1 MSSRARLLRDRL
13 APCCASL
20 LLRVVPLVALLGVGP
35 ARAAVVD
42 RIAAAVN
49 DDIVTLS
56 DVYDLGSDFIEQR
69 AAMGERRA
77 AELEV
82 LDTLVRRRLISQ
94 EVKRLD
100 IDITDVDVDRAID
113 DIARRNNLE
122 RERLRTEVEKSGMSW
137 TQYRDELRQSLR
149 EQQFNGYITQTRI
162 SVDEDELRD
171 AYRRAM
177 AERPE
182 ELTVHLGA
190 FVLLYP
196 PGADVDQQAALI
208 ATAQAAADRV
218 NQGEDFAT
226 VSAQVDQGSFGANGG
241 EMGNYKRGEL
251 VEQLDGPAFDT
262 PVGQASAPIVT
273 DRGVFVLYP
282 FQRDPIPQP
291 TFEDMREELQN
302 KLYSDRIKDETD
314 QWYQAARRKA
324 SVEIKLEK

>member
-1 MSSRARLLRDRL
+1 MALL
-13 APCCASL
+13 S
-20 LLRVVPLVALLGVGP
+20 VALLGAGP
-35 ARAAVVD
+35 ARAAIVD
-42 RIAAAVN
+42 RVAAAVN

-56 DVYDLGSDFIEQR
+56 DVYDLGGDFIEQR
-69 AAMGERRA
+69 AAKGERRA

-82 LDTLVRRRLISQ
+82 LDTLVRRSLISQ

-100 IDITDVDVDRAID
+100 IDVTDVDLDRAID

-149 EQQFNGYITQTRI
+149 EQQFNSYITQTRI

-171 AYRRAM
+171 AYQRAM

-182 ELTVHLGA
+182 ELSVHLGA
-190 FVLLYP
+190 FVLLFP
-196 PGADVDQQAALI
+196 PGADADQQAAVY
-208 ATAQAAADRV
+208 AAAQAAADRV
-218 NQGEDFAT
+218 NGGEDFAT
-226 VSAQVDQGSFGANGG
+226 VAAQVDQGSFGSNGG

-251 VEQLDGPAFDT
+251 VEQLDQIAFDT
-262 PVGQASAPIVT
+262 PVGQASVPVVT

-291 TFEDMREELQN
+291 TFEEMREELQN
-302 KLYSDRIKDETD
+302 KVYSDRIKDETD
-314 QWYQAARRKA
+314 QWYQAARRQA
-324 SVEIKLEK
+324 SVEIKLEKK